1 MGLPGYWE
9 PWLLGCWVIGMPHYW
24 GAGLLGYLILGHPII
39 GVPTL
44 QGSSAPGRRGCS
56 PSGNHGPGTE
66 QAAASRGAAG
76 TRPPQRLSRGGS
88 AVPNAPSALSLVTRG
103 VLTPGPPP
111 RPPPGCSTSSR
122 AERGAARLPRQV
134 SPDKK
139 INHLSQV
146 GQTPKNVAREVHERK
161 NERVRFPG
169 RAGKLPQ
176 STKDPEPN
184 RPQLCRALGR
194 APRRGGGVGVAGKIG
209 QSAPGAFS
217 RRMHRGRQPHRGLA
231 AMRVGTG
238 LCTAACAGL
247 KAEGNCKGLG

>member
-1 MGLPGYWE
+1 M
-9 PWLLGCWVIGMPHYW
+9 
-24 GAGLLGYLILGHPII
+24 
-39 GVPTL
+39 
-44 QGSSAPGRRGCS
+44 
-56 PSGNHGPGTE
+56 NHGPGMG

-76 TRPPQRLSRGGS
+76 TQPSQRLGRGGS
-88 AVPNAPSALSLVTRG
+88 AVPNAPPALSPVGNQGGPHSR
-103 VLTPGPPP
+103 TPFQTPIGWG
-111 RPPPGCSTSSR
+111 PGCSTSGG
-122 AERGAARLPRQV
+122 AEREAARLPRQV

-176 STKDPEPN
+176 GTKDPEPN
-184 RPQLCRALGR
+184 RPRLCRALGR
-194 APRRGGGVGVAGKIG
+194 APRRGGGVGVVGKIG
-209 QSAPGAFS
+209 QSAGARGQSAHGAFS

-238 LCTAACAGL
+238 LCTAVCAGL